1 MSERATAP
9 PAALSP
15 AAAVAGD
22 ASDRIDPRVWR
33 ISAVVMLGPL
43 LTSLD
48 STVVNVSL
56 STLSRELHASLTD
69 IQWVSSGYLLALALV
84 LPVSG
89 WLVDRV
95 GARAVYLG
103 CFTAFTLTSMMCGFA
118 RSSGSLIFFRVLQGS
133 AGGLL
138 APMAQMM
145 MARVGGRHLARI
157 MGYSVVPVM
166 IGPIA
171 GPTMAGLILQYEGWR
186 WTFLINLP
194 IGILATVLAWRVLP
208 RDHHERNPRAFDALG
223 FALLSPG
230 LVLALHSLERIA
242 TARAIRGWVGGE
254 LGLAIVLLAAF
265 GAHARRRGR
274 SALIDLSLFRGRT
287 FSAAA
292 STQFLQNA
300 VSFGGQFLMP
310 LYLLLVVGRSP
321 GSTGMLLAPVGVGM
335 LCSAPFMGTLTER
348 FGPRRVASTG
358 ALIALAGTLPFAIV
372 GAGHLP
378 ILVMGGALFL
388 RGAGMGSVGIPS
400 IAAAYAGMPRAQMPI
415 ATTAL
420 NIVQRIGGPI
430 ATTALAIVLY
440 SGIEAH
446 PASDKAPAFVVT
458 FWVLCGLHLLCL
470 VSASRLPMKAQPT
483 PLSSSF
489 SNRPRVA

>member
-1 MSERATAP
+1 MSEPATAP
-9 PAALSP
+9 AAALMPPAA
-15 AAAVAGD
+15 D
-22 ASDRIDPRVWR
+22 ASDRIDPRVWK
-33 ISAVVMLGPL
+33 IASVVMLGPL

-56 STLSRELHASLTD
+56 STLSQELHASLAD
-69 IQWVSSGYLLALALV
+69 IQWVTSGYLLALALV

-95 GARAVYLG
+95 GARTVYLG
-103 CFTAFTLTSMMCGFA
+103 CFAAFTLTSMMCGFA
-118 RSSGSLIFFRVLQGS
+118 GSSDTLILFRVLQGA

-145 MARVGGRHLARI
+145 MARVGGRYLARI
-157 MGYSVVPVM
+157 LGYSVVPVM

-186 WTFLINLP
+186 WTFFINLP
-194 IGILATVLAWRVLP
+194 IGALAMVLAWRVLP
-208 RDHHERNPRAFDALG
+208 RDNDERNPRRFDAVG

-242 TARAIRGWVGGE
+242 SEKAIHGWVAGE
-254 LGLAIVLLAAF
+254 LGLAAVLLVAF
-265 GAHARRRGR
+265 GVHARRRGQ

-292 STQFLQNA
+292 AMQFLQNA
-300 VSFGGQFLMP
+300 VNFGGQFLMP

-335 LCSAPFMGTLTER
+335 LCAAPFMGTLTER
-348 FGPRRVASTG
+348 FGPRRVATTG
-358 ALIALAGTLPFAIV
+358 ALIGLAGALPFAIL

-378 ILVMGGALFL
+378 IPVMCVALFL

-400 IAAAYAGMPRAQMPI
+400 ISAAYAGMPRAHVPI

-440 SGIEAH
+440 SGIETH
-446 PASDKAPAFVVT
+446 PAGDKAPAFVVT
-458 FWVLCGLHLLCL
+458 FWVLCGLHLLCFA
-470 VSASRLPMKAQPT
+470 SASRLPLKAQ
-483 PLSSSF
+483 SKA
-489 SNRPRVA
+489 RPEDRAPAQE